1 MNKIFLSLVFIILSC
16 TNPFDTRDPKP
27 PQTISPIQPISNLQ
41 NDPDSLLKQMQLAFQ
56 ELEWNYYDAL
66 LVDPAKS
73 GINFVFIPQQ
83 DAVYTYG
90 LQNWTRQDELNYF
103 KNLIHNRKRND
114 LILQIYNVQGPVQIG
129 ASQDTMQTQFSYQI
143 EIYQENRKEYYN
155 GQGIFKMLRSQQ
167 SLWYI
172 FYWEDLK
179 ASKERAD
186 STWSVVKASYR
197 Y

>member
-27 PQTISPIQPISNLQ
+27 PRIIDPIQPISNLQ
-41 NDPDSLLKQMQLAFQ
+41 NDPDSVLKQMQLAFQ

-66 LVDPAKS
+66 LVDPTRS

-83 DAVYTYG
+83 EAVYTYG

-103 KNLIHNRKRND
+103 KKLIQNRKKND

-143 EIYQENRKEYYN
+143 EINQESGREYYT

-179 ASKERAD
+179 AGKERAD
-186 STWSVVKASYR
+186 STWSVIKASYR